1 MVSVTSSFD
10 LRDIVKA
17 KKYMDETAPKILA
30 QTISEILTH
39 SYNAVGMDMMRQ
51 ADRGNINMVAKVVE
65 SFTTEET
72 MKTEAVGASVIF
84 GSAPVR
90 AGGVKGSRGGKIA
103 QYLNDGV
110 PAFNYPFKAK
120 KVSQPREGWI
130 NTDKSPTHKGFPAMN
145 WLENVKSD
153 AVPKIRE
160 AIIEALDEAWG
171 A

>member
-1 MVSVTSSFD
+1 MAYKIRNNMVSVTSSFD

-84 GSAPVR
+84 GSAP
-90 AGGVKGSRGGKIA
+90 
-103 QYLNDGV
+103 
-110 PAFNYPFKAK
+110 
-120 KVSQPREGWI
+120 
-130 NTDKSPTHKGFPAMN
+130 
-145 WLENVKSD
+145 
-153 AVPKIRE
+153 IRLFLHS
-160 AIIEALDEAWG
+160 I
-171 A
+171 